1 MECITV
7 TVRLVIIT
15 GLTFEMYVQEDLND
29 TQLEMLSGEIEL
41 SLENGSVYQLKH
53 GSIVPV

>member
-1 MECITV
+1 
-7 TVRLVIIT
+7 
-15 GLTFEMYVQEDLND
+15 MYVQEDLND

-53 GSIVPV
+53 GNAIPV